1 MTGFGPE
8 SKVGKVIFAMIF
20 IPFSLA
26 SKAKDALSKLRT
38 KKQIATAA
46 NRDGDPGDEV
56 DR

>member
-38 KKQIATAA
+38 RCEDWLDKDDA
-46 NRDGDPGDEV
+46 G
-56 DR
+56 